1 MDVMVLILL
10 VGLFVFVAAIISF
23 QNKSQIKRLL
33 QVNKTLTSRLELL
46 NIQLNKLQSQMA
58 RLENPPDN
66 ISAMAVKNDTSEIS
80 ASATTDS
87 TPSNKVTPPVDAE
100 HAATKINPAP
110 ASVTESSKVAK
121 TKVSPSTSK
130 QGFDLEIWLRKN
142 LFLWLGGLVLAL
154 GGLFL
159 ARYAIEANL
168 ISPALR
174 VTGGALFGIALVAL
188 AEYNRL
194 TGELRIDVIISM
206 VVSLFIGA
214 ITFTGSLVA
223 FGKLQGLIRSAPV
236 VFKAQRI
243 LNASLFSLFL
253 IMGIIVIINP
263 ANSTGLLIILAA
275 ALILGIMFVMPIG
288 GADMPVVISTL
299 NSCSGLAAAAT
310 GFVLSNNILIICGA
324 LVGASGFILTR
335 IMCKAM
341 NRSITNIIFGS
352 VGTVSENKTNNDKRK
367 VINYTEEDASIMLEA
382 AQKVIII
389 PGYGLA
395 VAQAQFALQELVT
408 MLINKGIQIRYAIH
422 PVAGRMPGHMNVLLA
437 EANVSYDLLFDLGD
451 INDEFQNTD
460 VALVVGA
467 NDVINPSART
477 NKESP
482 LYGMPI
488 LNADQAKTVIICK
501 RSLSPGFSGVDNE
514 LFYQKKTLMIF
525 GDAKESINKIIKLL
539 KT

>member
-1 MDVMVLILL
+1 MNIIIALAYLLSSILFILGLKKLGSPKTARRGNQLAMTAMLI
-10 VGLFVFVAAIISF
+10 AII
-23 QNKSQIKRLL
+23 
-33 QVNKTLTSRLELL
+33 VTLTKNEILDYTLIIIGLIIGSAIGAIIARK
-46 NIQLNKLQSQMA
+46 IQMTAVPQM
-58 RLENPPDN
+58 
-66 ISAMAVKNDTSEIS
+66 
-80 ASATTDS
+80 
-87 TPSNKVTPPVDAE
+87 
-100 HAATKINPAP
+100 
-110 ASVTESSKVAK
+110 VA
-121 TKVSPSTSK
+121 
-130 QGFDLEIWLRKN
+130 
-142 LFLWLGGLVLAL
+142 LFNGLGG
-154 GGLFL
+154 
-159 ARYAIEANL
+159 
-168 ISPALR
+168 
-174 VTGGALFGIALVAL
+174 GASALVAL

-194 TGELRIDVIISM
+194 SGELRIDVIISM
-206 VVSLFIGA
+206 IVSLFIGA
-214 ITFTGSLVA
+214 ITFTGSLMA
-223 FGKLQGLIRSAPV
+223 FGKLQGLIRSAPI
-236 VFKAQRI
+236 VFKAQRFLNI
-243 LNASLFSLFL
+243 LLFTLFL
-253 IMGIIVIINP
+253 IMGIIVAINP
-263 ANSTGLLIILAA
+263 SNSTGLFVILAI
-275 ALILGIMFVMPIG
+275 ALILGILFVMPIG

-341 NRSITNIIFGS
+341 NRSIANIIFRS
-352 VGTVSENKTNNDKRK
+352 VGTASANNNNNHKRK
-367 VINYTEEDASIMLEA
+367 VINYTEEDATIMLEA

-408 MLINKGIQIRYAIH
+408 MLINKGTNVRYAIH

-437 EANVSYDLLFDLGD
+437 EANVSYDLLFDLGG

-488 LNADQAKTVIICK
+488 LNADRAKTVIICK

-514 LFYQKKTLMIF
+514 LFYQENTLMIF
-525 GDAKESINKIIKLL
+525 GDAKESINKMIQLL

>member
-1 MDVMVLILL
+1 MNIIIALAYLLSAILFILGLKNLGSPKTARRGNQLAMTAMLIAIIVTLTKNEIL
-10 VGLFVFVAAIISF
+10 DYTLIIVGLIIGSAIGAIIAR
-23 QNKSQIKRLL
+23 K
-33 QVNKTLTSRLELL
+33 
-46 NIQLNKLQSQMA
+46 IQMTAVPQM
-58 RLENPPDN
+58 
-66 ISAMAVKNDTSEIS
+66 
-80 ASATTDS
+80 
-87 TPSNKVTPPVDAE
+87 
-100 HAATKINPAP
+100 
-110 ASVTESSKVAK
+110 VA
-121 TKVSPSTSK
+121 
-130 QGFDLEIWLRKN
+130 
-142 LFLWLGGLVLAL
+142 LFNGLGGCA
-154 GGLFL
+154 
-159 ARYAIEANL
+159 
-168 ISPALR
+168 S
-174 VTGGALFGIALVAL
+174 ALVAL
-188 AEYNRL
+188 AEYNRFA
-194 TGELRIDVIISM
+194 GDLRIDVIISM
-206 VVSLFIGA
+206 VISLFIGA

-223 FGKLQGLIRSAPV
+223 FGKLQGVIRSAPV
-236 VFKAQRI
+236 VFKGQRF
-243 LNASLFSLFL
+243 LNALLFTLFL
-253 IMGIIVIINP
+253 IMGIIVIVNP
-263 ANSTGLLIILAA
+263 AYSTGLLVILAIA
-275 ALILGIMFVMPIG
+275 IILGILFVMPIG

-352 VGTVSENKTNNDKRK
+352 IGTASVNNNNNDKRK

-408 MLINKGIQIRYAIH
+408 MLIDSGIDVRYAIH

-451 INDEFQNTD
+451 INGDFQNAD
-460 VALVVGA
+460 VTLVVGA
-467 NDVINPSART
+467 NDVVNPSARSD
-477 NKESP
+477 KESP

-488 LNADQAKTVIICK
+488 LNADQARSVIICK

-514 LFYQKKTLMIF
+514 LFYEKKTLMIF

>member
-1 MDVMVLILL
+1 MNIIIALAYLLSAILFILGLKNLGSPKTARRGNQLAMTAMLIAIIVTLTKNEIL
-10 VGLFVFVAAIISF
+10 DYTLIIVGLIIGSAIGAIIAR
-23 QNKSQIKRLL
+23 K
-33 QVNKTLTSRLELL
+33 
-46 NIQLNKLQSQMA
+46 IQMTAVPQM
-58 RLENPPDN
+58 
-66 ISAMAVKNDTSEIS
+66 
-80 ASATTDS
+80 
-87 TPSNKVTPPVDAE
+87 
-100 HAATKINPAP
+100 
-110 ASVTESSKVAK
+110 VA
-121 TKVSPSTSK
+121 
-130 QGFDLEIWLRKN
+130 
-142 LFLWLGGLVLAL
+142 LFNGLGGCA
-154 GGLFL
+154 
-159 ARYAIEANL
+159 
-168 ISPALR
+168 S
-174 VTGGALFGIALVAL
+174 ALVAL
-188 AEYNRL
+188 AEYNRFA
-194 TGELRIDVIISM
+194 GDLRIDVIISM
-206 VVSLFIGA
+206 VISLFIGA

-223 FGKLQGLIRSAPV
+223 FGKLQGVIRSAPV
-236 VFKAQRI
+236 IFKGQRF
-243 LNASLFSLFL
+243 LNALLFTLFL

-263 ANSTGLLIILAA
+263 AYSTGLLVILAIA
-275 ALILGIMFVMPIG
+275 IILGILFVMPIG

-352 VGTVSENKTNNDKRK
+352 IGTASVNNNNNDKRK

-408 MLINKGIQIRYAIH
+408 MLIDSGIDVRYAIH

-451 INDEFQNTD
+451 INGDFQNAD
-460 VALVVGA
+460 VTLVVGA
-467 NDVINPSART
+467 NDVVNPSARSD
-477 NKESP
+477 KDSP

-488 LNADQAKTVIICK
+488 LNADQAKSVIICK

-514 LFYQKKTLMIF
+514 LFYEKKTLMIF
-525 GDAKESINKIIKLL
+525 GDAKESINKMIKLL

>member
-1 MDVMVLILL
+1 MNIIIALAYLLSSILFILGLKNLGSPKTARRGNQLAMTAMLI
-10 VGLFVFVAAIISF
+10 AII
-23 QNKSQIKRLL
+23 
-33 QVNKTLTSRLELL
+33 VTLTKNEILDFTLIIIGLIIGSAIGAIIAR
-46 NIQLNKLQSQMA
+46 KVQMT
-58 RLENPPDN
+58 
-66 ISAMAVKNDTSEIS
+66 AV
-80 ASATTDS
+80 
-87 TPSNKVTPPVDAE
+87 PQM
-100 HAATKINPAP
+100 
-110 ASVTESSKVAK
+110 VA
-121 TKVSPSTSK
+121 
-130 QGFDLEIWLRKN
+130 
-142 LFLWLGGLVLAL
+142 LFNGLGG
-154 GGLFL
+154 
-159 ARYAIEANL
+159 
-168 ISPALR
+168 
-174 VTGGALFGIALVAL
+174 GASALVAL
-188 AEYNRL
+188 AEYNRFS
-194 TGELRIDVIISM
+194 GDLRIDVIISM
-206 VVSLFIGA
+206 VVSLFIGTV
-214 ITFTGSLVA
+214 TFTGSLVA

-236 VFKAQRI
+236 VFKAQRFLNI
-243 LNASLFSLFL
+243 LLFTLFL

-263 ANSTGLLIILAA
+263 ANSTGLLIILAI
-275 ALILGIMFVMPIG
+275 ALILGILFVMPIG

-341 NRSITNIIFGS
+341 NRSLVNIIFGP
-352 VGTVSENKTNNDKRK
+352 VGTVSVNNNNNDKRK

-382 AQKVIII
+382 AKKVIIV

-408 MLINKGIQIRYAIH
+408 MLINKGIHVRYAIH

-437 EANVSYDLLFDLGD
+437 EANVSYDLLFDLNG
-451 INDEFQNTD
+451 INGEFKNTD
-460 VALVVGA
+460 VALIVGA

-488 LNADQAKTVIICK
+488 LNADQAKTVVICK

-514 LFYQKKTLMIF
+514 LFYQENTLMIF
-525 GDAKESINKIIKLL
+525 GDAKESINKMIQLL

>member
-1 MDVMVLILL
+1 MNITIALAYLLSSILFILGLKNLSSPKTARRGNQLAMSAMLIAIVVTLTKNEIL
-10 VGLFVFVAAIISF
+10 DFTLIIIGLIIGSAIGAIIAR
-23 QNKSQIKRLL
+23 K
-33 QVNKTLTSRLELL
+33 
-46 NIQLNKLQSQMA
+46 IQMTAVPQM
-58 RLENPPDN
+58 
-66 ISAMAVKNDTSEIS
+66 
-80 ASATTDS
+80 
-87 TPSNKVTPPVDAE
+87 
-100 HAATKINPAP
+100 
-110 ASVTESSKVAK
+110 VA
-121 TKVSPSTSK
+121 
-130 QGFDLEIWLRKN
+130 
-142 LFLWLGGLVLAL
+142 LFNGLGG
-154 GGLFL
+154 
-159 ARYAIEANL
+159 
-168 ISPALR
+168 
-174 VTGGALFGIALVAL
+174 GASALVAL

-194 TGELRIDVIISM
+194 SGDIRIDVIISM

-223 FGKLQGLIRSAPV
+223 FGKLQGLIRGAPV
-236 VFKAQRI
+236 VFKAQRF
-243 LNASLFSLFL
+243 LNMLLFALFL
-253 IMGIIVIINP
+253 IMGIIVTINP
-263 ANSTGLLIILAA
+263 ANSTGLLIILTI
-275 ALILGIMFVMPIG
+275 ALILGILFVMPIG

-352 VGTVSENKTNNDKRK
+352 VGTASVNNNNDDKRG

-408 MLINKGIQIRYAIH
+408 MLINKDIDVRYAIH

-451 INDEFQNTD
+451 INDDFQNTD
-460 VALVVGA
+460 VVLVVGA
-467 NDVINPSART
+467 NDVINPAARSEK
-477 NKESP
+477 NSP

-501 RSLSPGFSGVDNE
+501 RSLSPGYSGADNE
-514 LFYQKKTLMIF
+514 LFYQEKTLMIF

>member
-1 MDVMVLILL
+1 MNIIIALAYLLSSILFILGLKNLGSPKTARRGNQLAMTAMLIAIIVTLTKNEIL
-10 VGLFVFVAAIISF
+10 DYTLIIVGLIIGSAIGAIIAR
-23 QNKSQIKRLL
+23 K
-33 QVNKTLTSRLELL
+33 
-46 NIQLNKLQSQMA
+46 IQMTAVPQM
-58 RLENPPDN
+58 
-66 ISAMAVKNDTSEIS
+66 
-80 ASATTDS
+80 
-87 TPSNKVTPPVDAE
+87 
-100 HAATKINPAP
+100 
-110 ASVTESSKVAK
+110 VA
-121 TKVSPSTSK
+121 
-130 QGFDLEIWLRKN
+130 
-142 LFLWLGGLVLAL
+142 LFNGLGGCA
-154 GGLFL
+154 
-159 ARYAIEANL
+159 
-168 ISPALR
+168 S
-174 VTGGALFGIALVAL
+174 ALVAL
-188 AEYNRL
+188 AEYNRFA
-194 TGELRIDVIISM
+194 GDLRIDVIISM
-206 VVSLFIGA
+206 VISLFIGA

-223 FGKLQGLIRSAPV
+223 FGKLQGVIRSAPV
-236 VFKAQRI
+236 TFKGQRF
-243 LNASLFSLFL
+243 LNALLFTLFL

-263 ANSTGLLIILAA
+263 AYSTGLLVILAIA
-275 ALILGIMFVMPIG
+275 IILGILFVMPIG

-352 VGTVSENKTNNDKRK
+352 VGTASVNNNNNDKRK

-408 MLINKGIQIRYAIH
+408 MLIDSGIDVRYAIH

-451 INDEFQNTD
+451 INGDFQNAD
-460 VALVVGA
+460 VTLVVGA
-467 NDVINPSART
+467 NDVVNPSARSD
-477 NKESP
+477 KESP

-488 LNADQAKTVIICK
+488 LNADQARSVIICK

-514 LFYQKKTLMIF
+514 LFYEKKTLMIF
-525 GDAKESINKIIKLL
+525 GDAKESINKMIKLL

>member
-1 MDVMVLILL
+1 MTAVPQMVA
-10 VGLFVFVAAIISF
+10 LF
-23 QNKSQIKRLL
+23 N
-33 QVNKTLTSRLELL
+33 
-46 NIQLNKLQSQMA
+46 
-58 RLENPPDN
+58 
-66 ISAMAVKNDTSEIS
+66 
-80 ASATTDS
+80 
-87 TPSNKVTPPVDAE
+87 
-100 HAATKINPAP
+100 
-110 ASVTESSKVAK
+110 
-121 TKVSPSTSK
+121 
-130 QGFDLEIWLRKN
+130 G
-142 LFLWLGGLVLAL
+142 LGGCA
-154 GGLFL
+154 
-159 ARYAIEANL
+159 
-168 ISPALR
+168 S
-174 VTGGALFGIALVAL
+174 ALVAL
-188 AEYNRL
+188 AEYNRFA
-194 TGELRIDVIISM
+194 GDLRIDVIISM
-206 VVSLFIGA
+206 VISLFIGA

-223 FGKLQGLIRSAPV
+223 FGKLQGVIRSAPV
-236 VFKAQRI
+236 VFKGQRF
-243 LNASLFSLFL
+243 LNALLFTLFL

-263 ANSTGLLIILAA
+263 AYSTGLLVILAIA
-275 ALILGIMFVMPIG
+275 IILGILFVMPIG

-352 VGTVSENKTNNDKRK
+352 IGTASVNNNNNDKRK

-408 MLINKGIQIRYAIH
+408 MLIDSGIDVRYAIH

-451 INDEFQNTD
+451 INGDFQNAD
-460 VALVVGA
+460 VTLVVGA
-467 NDVINPSART
+467 NDVVNPSARSD
-477 NKESP
+477 KESP

-488 LNADQAKTVIICK
+488 LNADQARSVIICK

-514 LFYQKKTLMIF
+514 LFYEKKTLMIF
-525 GDAKESINKIIKLL
+525 GDAKESINKMIKLL

>member
-1 MDVMVLILL
+1 MNIIIALAYLLSAILFILGLKNLGSPKTARRGNQLAMTAMLIAIIVTLTKNEIL
-10 VGLFVFVAAIISF
+10 DYTLIIVGLIIGSAIGAIIAR
-23 QNKSQIKRLL
+23 K
-33 QVNKTLTSRLELL
+33 
-46 NIQLNKLQSQMA
+46 IQMTAVPQM
-58 RLENPPDN
+58 
-66 ISAMAVKNDTSEIS
+66 
-80 ASATTDS
+80 
-87 TPSNKVTPPVDAE
+87 
-100 HAATKINPAP
+100 
-110 ASVTESSKVAK
+110 VA
-121 TKVSPSTSK
+121 
-130 QGFDLEIWLRKN
+130 
-142 LFLWLGGLVLAL
+142 LFNGLGGCA
-154 GGLFL
+154 
-159 ARYAIEANL
+159 
-168 ISPALR
+168 S
-174 VTGGALFGIALVAL
+174 ALVAL
-188 AEYNRL
+188 AEYNRFA
-194 TGELRIDVIISM
+194 GDLRIDVIISM
-206 VVSLFIGA
+206 VISLFIGA

-223 FGKLQGLIRSAPV
+223 FGKLQGVIRSAPV
-236 VFKAQRI
+236 VFKGQRF
-243 LNASLFSLFL
+243 LNVLLFTLFL

-263 ANSTGLLIILAA
+263 AYSTGLLVILAIA
-275 ALILGIMFVMPIG
+275 IILGILFVMPIG

-352 VGTVSENKTNNDKRK
+352 IGTASVNNNNNDKRK

-408 MLINKGIQIRYAIH
+408 MLIDSGIDVRYAIH

-451 INDEFQNTD
+451 INGDFQNAD
-460 VALVVGA
+460 VTLVVGA
-467 NDVINPSART
+467 NDVVNPSARSD
-477 NKESP
+477 KDSP

-488 LNADQAKTVIICK
+488 LNADQAKSVIICK

-514 LFYQKKTLMIF
+514 LFYEKKTLMIF
-525 GDAKESINKIIKLL
+525 GDAKESINKMIKLL

>member
-1 MDVMVLILL
+1 MNIIIALAYLLSAILFILGLKNLGSPKTARRGNQLAMTAMLIAIIVTLTKNEIL
-10 VGLFVFVAAIISF
+10 DYTLIIVGLIIGSAIGAIIAR
-23 QNKSQIKRLL
+23 K
-33 QVNKTLTSRLELL
+33 
-46 NIQLNKLQSQMA
+46 IQMTAVPQM
-58 RLENPPDN
+58 
-66 ISAMAVKNDTSEIS
+66 
-80 ASATTDS
+80 
-87 TPSNKVTPPVDAE
+87 
-100 HAATKINPAP
+100 
-110 ASVTESSKVAK
+110 VA
-121 TKVSPSTSK
+121 
-130 QGFDLEIWLRKN
+130 
-142 LFLWLGGLVLAL
+142 LFNGLGGCA
-154 GGLFL
+154 
-159 ARYAIEANL
+159 
-168 ISPALR
+168 S
-174 VTGGALFGIALVAL
+174 ALVAL
-188 AEYNRL
+188 AEYNRFA
-194 TGELRIDVIISM
+194 GDLRIDVIISM
-206 VVSLFIGA
+206 VISLFIGA

-223 FGKLQGLIRSAPV
+223 FGKLQGVIRSAPV
-236 VFKAQRI
+236 TFKGQRF
-243 LNASLFSLFL
+243 LNALLFTLFL

-263 ANSTGLLIILAA
+263 AYSTGLLVILAIA
-275 ALILGIMFVMPIG
+275 IILGILFVMPIG

-352 VGTVSENKTNNDKRK
+352 VGTASVNNNNNDKRK

-408 MLINKGIQIRYAIH
+408 MLIDSGIDVRYAIH

-451 INDEFQNTD
+451 INGDFQNAD
-460 VALVVGA
+460 VTLVVGA
-467 NDVINPSART
+467 NDVVNPSARSD
-477 NKESP
+477 KESP

-488 LNADQAKTVIICK
+488 LNADQARSVIICK

-514 LFYQKKTLMIF
+514 LFYEKKTLMIF
-525 GDAKESINKIIKLL
+525 GDAKESINKMIKLL